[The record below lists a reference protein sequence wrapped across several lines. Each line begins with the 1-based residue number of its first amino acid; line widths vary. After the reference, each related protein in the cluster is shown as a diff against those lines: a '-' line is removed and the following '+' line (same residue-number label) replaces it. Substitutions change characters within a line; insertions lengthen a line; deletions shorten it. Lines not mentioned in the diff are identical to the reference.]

1 MRQEVRQAR
10 GGGSWRGKGWVVW
23 VGIGILVFDGAA
35 VSGGDGF
42 ADGLTGF

>member
-1 MRQEVRQAR
+1 MAWEGV
-10 GGGSWRGKGWVVW
+10 GGIS
-23 VGIGILVFDGAA
+23 ILVFDGAA